1 MDEKIFIKPHHFID
15 ILRDFG
21 SGKRK
26 FEPHSYGHAVHIVAE
41 KILANR
47 DIILEMELGIDD
59 ICRPCKHNID
69 GICDDKIDISFRP
82 TAPELKSQ
90 WNLLIDQRW
99 CERLDLKQGD
109 RLSSKEFCERLRD
122 CGNNI
127 TDIYREIPFGRV
139 YEREV
144 NLKKGIEFFLS

>member
-15 ILRDFG
+15 ILGAVG

-41 KILANR
+41 KLLANR
-47 DIILEMELGIDD
+47 DIILEIELGMDD

-82 TAPELKSQ
+82 TAPESKGQ
-90 WNLLIDQRW
+90 WNLLIDRRW
-99 CERLDLKQGD
+99 CERLGLKQGD
-109 RLSSKEFCERLRD
+109 RLSGRQFCERLRD

-127 TDIYREIPFGRV
+127 TDIYREMPFEKV
-139 YEREV
+139 NQREV